1 MGEDWMWGLCTYFVG
16 GTRVCYLRINFGG
29 QLLRHLQH
37 LHLLNVKKSD
47 IVEMNFGLW

>member
-1 MGEDWMWGLCTYFVG
+1 MWGLCTYLVG

-37 LHLLNVKKSD
+37 LHLFNARRTD